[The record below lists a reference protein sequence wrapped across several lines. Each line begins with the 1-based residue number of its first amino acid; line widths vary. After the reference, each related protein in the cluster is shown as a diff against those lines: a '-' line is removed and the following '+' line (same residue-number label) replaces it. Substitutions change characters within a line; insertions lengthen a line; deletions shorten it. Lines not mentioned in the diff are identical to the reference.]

1 MYIAYFKKYEDRSDE
16 INFLKFMDEEMY
28 VKGVSLVKMNT
39 DGTFTTKTLNA
50 TKSEITNSQCP

>member
-1 MYIAYFKKYEDRSDE
+1 
-16 INFLKFMDEEMY
+16 MDEEMY

-50 TKSEITNSQCP
+50 TKSEITNSECP